1 MFYEKRER
9 LEMLEMSDMNRWLKR
24 GFRVICMTSAVGL
37 SALLL
42 GCSPSPSEVSMPEVP
57 SGSGPQETAT
67 QPFRGQILPI
77 SAEVEIGDEQIQLE
91 VARTPQEQAMGLMF
105 RTDLP
110 PDRGML
116 FPFEFAR
123 PVQFWMQNTLIPL
136 DMVFLLDGE
145 VKEIVASAPPCDRQP
160 CPTYGPTSVR
170 VNQVIEL
177 AGGRAAELGL
187 QVGDR
192 LDIRFLDTPRPTDS
206 AP

>member
-1 MFYEKRER
+1 
-9 LEMLEMSDMNRWLKR
+9 
-24 GFRVICMTSAVGL
+24 
-37 SALLL
+37 
-42 GCSPSPSEVSMPEVP
+42 MPEVP
-57 SGSGPQETAT
+57 SGGGPQETAT
-67 QPFRGQILPI
+67 QPFRGQVLPI

-105 RTDLP
+105 RTELP

-145 VKEIVASAPPCDRQP
+145 VKEIVASAPPCESQP
-160 CPTYGPTSVR
+160 CPTYGPTRQR

-192 LDIRFLDTPRPTDS
+192 LDIRFLDAPRPTNT

>member
-1 MFYEKRER
+1 MFCEKRKR
-9 LEMLEMSDMNRWLKR
+9 VDRKDMNRWQKR
-24 GFRVICMTSAVGL
+24 GYRAVCMAGALGL

-42 GCSPSPSEVSMPEVP
+42 GCSPSPSEVTMPEVAP
-57 SGSGPQETAT
+57 SGGSQETAT

-77 SAEVEIGDEQIQLE
+77 SAEVEIGNEQIQLE

-105 RTDLP
+105 RTSLP

-145 VKEIVASAPPCDRQP
+145 VKDIVASAPPCDRQP
-160 CPTYGPTSVR
+160 CPTYGPTNLR

-192 LDIRFLDTPRPTDS
+192 LDIRFLDTPRPAES

>member
-1 MFYEKRER
+1 MFYEKHER
-9 LEMLEMSDMNRWLKR
+9 FEMSEMNRWRKR
-24 GFRVICMTSAVGL
+24 GFRAVCLTGVLGL
-37 SALLL
+37 SALLM
-42 GCSPSPSEVSMPEVP
+42 GCSPSPSEVSMPEVTP
-57 SGSGPQETAT
+57 SGGPQETAT

-145 VKEIVASAPPCDRQP
+145 VKEIVASAPPCESQP
-160 CPTYGPTSVR
+160 CPTYGPTRQR

-192 LDIRFLDTPRPTDS
+192 LDIRFLDPPRPADS

>member
-1 MFYEKRER
+1 MFYEKRKRLER
-9 LEMLEMSDMNRWLKR
+9 LEMNNMNRWVKR

-57 SGSGPQETAT
+57 SGGGPQETAT
-67 QPFRGQILPI
+67 QPFRGQVLPI

-105 RTDLP
+105 RTELP

-145 VKEIVASAPPCDRQP
+145 VKEIVASAPPCESQP
-160 CPTYGPTSVR
+160 CPTYGPTRQR

-192 LDIRFLDTPRPTDS
+192 LDIRFLDAPRPTNT